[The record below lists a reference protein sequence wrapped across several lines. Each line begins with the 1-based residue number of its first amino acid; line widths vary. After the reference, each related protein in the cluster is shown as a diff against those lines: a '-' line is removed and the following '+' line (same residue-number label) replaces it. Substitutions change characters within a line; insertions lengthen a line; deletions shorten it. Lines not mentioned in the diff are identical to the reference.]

1 MIEYLGVAVRSYEQ
15 HYGVQ
20 ITFHFKIK
28 RK

>member
-1 MIEYLGVAVRSYEQ
+1 MIEYLGVVVRFEEQ
-15 HYGVQ
+15 HNGVQ